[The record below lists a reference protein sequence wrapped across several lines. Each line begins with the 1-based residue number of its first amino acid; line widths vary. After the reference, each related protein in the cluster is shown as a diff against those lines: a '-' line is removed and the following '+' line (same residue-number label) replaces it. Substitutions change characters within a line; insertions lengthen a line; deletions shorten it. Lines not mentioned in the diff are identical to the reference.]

1 MYVCICVCVCVC
13 VWERERQREGDFLFI
28 RLTKVLTLDNV
39 QYWGSCEEMELFMHC
54 WSTFKLTQAFWRFVK
69 LNTHWPFD
77 PPSDWV
83 RIYRTWTGIFI
94 YHRTTGSWRLLVVHF
109 QGDGLVC
116 SREGKQGVPCVSQQ
130 KSTPCILNGKKDGC
144 CNSIKRGWY
153 LWCRSFM

>member
-1 MYVCICVCVCVC
+1 MHVCVC
-13 VWERERQREGDFLFI
+13 ERQREGDFLFI
-28 RLTKVLTLDNV
+28 RLTKLLTLDDV
-39 QYWGSCEEMELFMHC
+39 QYWGSCEEMGLFMHC

-77 PPSDWV
+77 PPSDRV
-83 RIYRTWTGIFI
+83 RIYRTWTEIFI

-109 QGDGLVC
+109 QGNGLVY

-144 CNSIKRGWY
+144 CNSIKLSKRGWY